1 MCVCVC
7 VCVCNAFLNFNT
19 LCIGHWWVHGK
30 CTLLLLLLQSA
41 SSLIQRVRRCAAHW
55 KTWAARRA
63 VSHRQPPP
71 HHHLHPSSSQ
81 TAQPPSL
88 QWSMPIASLHS
99 MTTGAATA
107 PAMLSEWP
115 LPKMAASPSKLLT
128 VSTVA
133 DGSGLVR
140 DGRYVPWADN
150 FLDSLGYY
158 Y

>member
-1 MCVCVC
+1 M
-7 VCVCNAFLNFNT
+7 
-19 LCIGHWWVHGK
+19 HDK

-115 LPKMAASPSKLLT
+115 LPKMAASPSKLFT

-133 DGSGLVR
+133 DGSGLAR
-140 DGRYVPWADN
+140 DGRYVPCEDM
-150 FLDSLGYY
+150 SLTASDINI
-158 Y
+158 